1 MEHGDLSRTRILAV
15 DDEESIL
22 ALYRGFFQPVATRAG
37 SSAEL
42 RALQSKLFGEQPASA
57 PVFTFDL
64 VLNRQGDEAIESVRA
79 ALAEGAPFA
88 VVFLDVRMP
97 PGPDGVTTAEEIRA
111 LDPDIEIVIV
121 TGYSDVHPHRIAQR
135 VPPPEKL
142 FYLQKPV
149 HALEIQQLAAA
160 LGAKWRAER
169 KIAAH
174 TDELEKLNQQLRHD
188 IVARKQ
194 AEEEKER
201 LQAQLRH
208 KQKMEALGTL
218 AGGVAHDFNNILT
231 AIIGYAE
238 LSQLKHQSPAVGSY
252 LEQVLQASR
261 RGEKLI
267 RQIMT
272 FSRRSEQI
280 QRPVEIGP
288 VVKECL
294 ELLRALLPAAV
305 TVEQDIE
312 PDTGLLLADPDQ
324 IHQVVMNLGINA
336 GHAMREQG
344 GTLSVSLAKVVLE
357 AEDLTEEP
365 ELDPGAHLEL
375 VVRDSGHGIEAAV
388 QERIFEPFFTTKE
401 RGEGTGMGL
410 AVVHGIVHDH
420 HGAITV
426 TSEPGAGASFRVLLP
441 CVDGELELVVEPAA
455 PELVGGSESIL
466 LVDDEQQLV
475 NLGIEVLQDLGYR
488 VVGTS
493 DPSAALDHF
502 RRGPHRFDLV
512 ITDMSMPKLSGLALA
527 IEIRRIR
534 PDVPVILSTGYLEE
548 SFAEMVKVHGISE
561 LLKKP
566 FSVHDISSLIRK
578 VLDQMAQLEPQE

>member
-1 MEHGDLSRTRILAV
+1 MEHADLDHTRILAV
-15 DDEESIL
+15 DDEETIL
-22 ALYRGFFQPVATRAG
+22 ELYRGFFRPVATETA

-42 RALQSKLFGEQPASA
+42 RALQTKLFGGQPVSA
-57 PVFTFDL
+57 PGLIFDL
-64 VLNRQGDEAIESVRA
+64 VLNRQGDEAIETVRS

-97 PGPDGVTTAEEIRA
+97 PGPDGVTTAEAIRA

-121 TGYSDVHPHRIAQR
+121 TGYSDVHPHRISQR
-135 VPPPEKL
+135 VPPQDKL

-160 LGAKWRAER
+160 LSAKWRAEH

-174 TDELEKLNQQLRHD
+174 TAELVRLNQQLRQD
-188 IVARKQ
+188 IAARQQ
-194 AEEEKER
+194 AEADKER

-231 AIIGYAE
+231 AIIGYTE
-238 LSQLKHQSPAVGSY
+238 LSQLRHNIPAVGGY

-261 RGEKLI
+261 RGERLI

-280 QRPVEIGP
+280 KRPIEIGS

-294 ELLRALLPAAV
+294 ELLRALLPAEI
-305 TVEQDIE
+305 TIEQEIE
-312 PDTGLLLADPDQ
+312 PDTGYILADPDQ

-344 GTLSVSLAKVVLE
+344 GTMTVSLSRI
-357 AEDLTEEP
+357 DLDAGDHADG
-365 ELDPGAHLEL
+365 LALAPGIYLEL
-375 VVRDSGHGIEAAV
+375 TVRDTGHGIDPAI
-388 QERIFEPFFTTKE
+388 QERLFEPFFTTKE

-410 AVVHGIVHDH
+410 AVVHGIVQDH
-420 HGAITV
+420 KGVITV
-426 TSEPGAGASFRVLLP
+426 DSAPGAGATFRVRLP
-441 CVDGELELVVEPAA
+441 RVDSELDLAVEPIAT
-455 PELVGGSESIL
+455 ELAGGSEGIL

-475 NLGIEVLQDLGYR
+475 NLGVEVLQDLGYQ

-493 DPSAALDHF
+493 DPCQALEEL
-502 RRGPHRFDLV
+502 RREPHRFDVV
-512 ITDMSMPKLSGLALA
+512 ITDMSMPKLSGLALTR
-527 IEIRRIR
+527 EIRRIR
-534 PDVPVILSTGYLEE
+534 PDVPVILTTGYLEE
-548 SFAEMVKVHGISE
+548 SFAEMVKVHGISD

-566 FSVHDISSLIRK
+566 FSVHDISQMIRK
-578 VLDQMAQLEPQE
+578 VLDPIARPQE